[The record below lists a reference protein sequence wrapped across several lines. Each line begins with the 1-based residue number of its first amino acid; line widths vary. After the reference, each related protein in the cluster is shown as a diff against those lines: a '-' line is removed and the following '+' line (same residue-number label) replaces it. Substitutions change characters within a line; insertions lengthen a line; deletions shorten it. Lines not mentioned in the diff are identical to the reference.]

1 MKKVGVIVGRFQV
14 PELHAGHRYLVE
26 TAIKQCDHVLVVLG
40 HTETLSERNPFS
52 KKARHAMLKASYPK
66 IQLAA
71 INDELSDEQWS
82 EKLDQIIVKRF
93 PDTDVTLYGSRDSFL
108 AAYTETRCPL
118 FIFERQATNLNALAR
133 DRAETG
139 NRLHPVA
146 DYQEPTGL

>member
-108 AAYTETRCPL
+108 AVYTGHLMTVHIPPL
-118 FIFERQATNLNALAR
+118 PSPSGTDIRKKFFAKKKRRQ
-133 DRAETG
+133 D
-139 NRLHPVA
+139 H
-146 DYQEPTGL
+146 

>member
-108 AAYTETRCPL
+108 AVYTGHFPTVHIPPL
-118 FIFERQATNLNALAR
+118 PSPSGTDIRKKFFAKKKRRQ
-133 DRAETG
+133 D
-139 NRLHPVA
+139 H
-146 DYQEPTGL
+146 